1 VNGRI
6 KGTVLIDCVKALR
19 NHRDAASPFLSA
31 EKARALVLGNE
42 RVLASSWY
50 DETLAFE
57 LYRTFARV
65 RLGGAG
71 VRVWHQMGRMAARA
85 HAAAAYKHLVKA
97 RETTRIMTEGAV
109 LLFSA
114 QHDTGKLT
122 SEVVKPGEVLVEVK
136 GFGAMCPEWRHMI
149 AGYLVGLAEATGA
162 EHVNVAHHE
171 GDPRAKDAAYTL
183 TWLAPASP

>member
-1 VNGRI
+1 M
-6 KGTVLIDCVKALR
+6 IDCVKALR
-19 NHRDAASPFLSA
+19 RQEGRGLVAALA
-31 EKARALVLGNE
+31 QRARELVFGNE

-50 DETLAFE
+50 DEAVAFE
-57 LYRTFARV
+57 LYRAFARA
-65 RLGGAG
+65 RLGGPG
-71 VRVWHQMGRMAARA
+71 VRVWHQMGRLAARG

-97 RETTRIMTEGAV
+97 RDTLRIMTEGAV

-122 SEVVKPGEVLVEVK
+122 SNVVGPTAVLVEVK

-162 EHVNVAHHE
+162 EQVGVTHLEA
-171 GDPRAKDAAYTL
+171 DPRSRDATYEV
-183 TWLAPASP
+183 TWLTRTPG